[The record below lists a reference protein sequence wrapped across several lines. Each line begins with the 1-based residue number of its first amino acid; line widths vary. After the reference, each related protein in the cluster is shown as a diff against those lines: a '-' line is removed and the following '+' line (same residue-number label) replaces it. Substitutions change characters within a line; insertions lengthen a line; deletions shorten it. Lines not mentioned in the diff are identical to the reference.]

1 MSAQWQLEEELVSEA
16 EYFDL
21 LEKSDVRLEWVD
33 GHIRAMAGGSS
44 NHATLFQRFATA
56 INRRLGDD
64 ASCEARTADIKVRV
78 EATNANYLPDVVFY
92 CDDATFDE
100 SRPDWLLTP
109 LLIVETLS
117 PSTEKIDENEKIAAY
132 FQIPSLL
139 HYLIVSQ
146 RRVFIKHYRRNTQ
159 GEWVLQLYQWRNQE
173 IPLDFLNISLPVAEI
188 YRRLDVP
195 EGFVLIGEEDEA

>member
-1 MSAQWQLEEELVSEA
+1 MSAPRIHEADGVSEA
-16 EYFDL
+16 EYL
-21 LEKSDVRLEWVD
+21 EMLEKSDVRLEWV
-33 GHIRAMAGGSS
+33 GGKVRAMAGGSS
-44 NHATLFQRFATA
+44 NHARLSTRLASA
-56 INRRLGDD
+56 INNRLPSD
-64 ASCEARTADIKVRV
+64 STCEAVTSDVKVRV
-78 EATNANYLPDVVFY
+78 EATGANYFPDAVFY

-100 SRPDWLLTP
+100 TRPDWLLTP

-146 RRVFIKHYRRNTQ
+146 RRVFIKHYHRNQQ

-173 IPLDFLNISLPVAEI
+173 IPLEFLDISLPVAEI

-195 EGFVLIGEEDEA
+195 EGFVLIGEEDEE